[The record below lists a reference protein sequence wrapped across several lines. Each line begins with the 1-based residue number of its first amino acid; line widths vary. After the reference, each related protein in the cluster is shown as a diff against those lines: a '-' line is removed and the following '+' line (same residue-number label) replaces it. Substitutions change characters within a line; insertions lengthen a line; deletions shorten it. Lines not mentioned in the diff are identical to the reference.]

1 MVRSY
6 PAGSGAGI
14 DGLTLRRQKPPSPG
28 PEEVVVAVRATSLS
42 FRELLIL
49 RGTYVLPVKPD
60 VISIS
65 DGSGV
70 VAAVGSNVRGFEVGD
85 RVAAN
90 VFPNWQD
97 GPFGLAA
104 LPQLGGSLDGM
115 LTEFALLPE
124 RALVRIPEHLSY
136 AEAATLP
143 CVGVT
148 AWNALTGD
156 GHGVQPGQTVLILGS
171 TGVSLFALQFAKVL
185 GARVIATTSSA
196 HKEERLRELGA
207 DEVVNYA
214 TTPDW
219 HLAVRELTDGR
230 GVDRVVDVAGDV
242 SRSLKSVAVNGHVAL
257 VGFVSGNRPP
267 IDPTLLFGAVAT
279 VRAVSVGSRSQ
290 FEDTNRVI
298 AQHRLQRVI
307 DRVFEFDDA
316 VDAYRYYES
325 ATAFGK
331 VVISVG

>member
-1 MVRSY
+1 MIRSY
-6 PAGSGAGI
+6 RANSGAGI
-14 DGLTLRRQKPPSPG
+14 EGLTLRRHEPPMPG
-28 PEEVVVAVRATSLS
+28 PGEVVVAVQAASLS

-49 RGTYVLPVKPD
+49 RGSYVLPVKPD
-60 VISIS
+60 VVPVS
-65 DGSGV
+65 DGAGV
-70 VAAVGSNVRGFEVGD
+70 VAAVGSQVQGWQVGD
-85 RVAAN
+85 RVAAS
-90 VFPNWQD
+90 VFPNWRD

-124 RALVRIPEHLSY
+124 GALVRIPEHLSY

-156 GHGVQPGQTVLILGS
+156 GHGVGPGQTVLTLGS
-171 TGVSLFALQFAKVL
+171 TGVSLFSIQFAKLL
-185 GARVIATTSSA
+185 GARVIATTGSPD
-196 HKEERLRELGA
+196 KEQRLRELGA
-207 DEVVNYA
+207 DEVINYA

-219 HLAVRELTDGR
+219 HLAVRELTGGR

-242 SRSLKSVAVNGHVAL
+242 SRSLQSVAMNGHVAL

-267 IDPTLLFGAVAT
+267 IDPGLLFGAVAT
-279 VRAVSVGSRSQ
+279 VRGVSVGSRSQ
-290 FEDTNRVI
+290 FEDMNRVI
-298 AQHRLQRVI
+298 GEHRLRPVV
-307 DRVFEFDDA
+307 DRVFGFDDA

-325 ATAFGK
+325 AKPFGK
-331 VVISVG
+331 VVITVG